1 MHHNLLSSK
10 IASFNINVKYHTI
23 LIYIWVFFVFPS
35 QHLWQPRATFLRK
48 CPVMSHIYSSVVLL
62 ESTIKT
68 RCLLSQQVHNAAMT
82 YTCHKCKNWWQH
94 LLSLGPSVLM
104 SLKNLIDKTYA
115 YVFNSVSRDMFN
127 QVIAK
132 VFFWGGGILYVS
144 VLTLYYSQSS
154 ALITL
159 VLSYIT
165 IPHTNAVLN
174 RNIQKGDHVA
184 CPMRQ
189 RACIT
194 KHTVPVNHKI
204 AQTNQL

>member
-1 MHHNLLSSK
+1 MHHTLLSSK

-132 VFFWGGGILYVS
+132 VFFWGGDFICIRFNF
-144 VLTLYYSQSS
+144 VLFIELCFDNLGPFIYYHSTHQCRSE
-154 ALITL
+154 
-159 VLSYIT
+159 
-165 IPHTNAVLN
+165 
-174 RNIQKGDHVA
+174 QKYLE
-184 CPMRQ
+184 R
-189 RACIT
+189 
-194 KHTVPVNHKI
+194 
-204 AQTNQL
+204 